1 MLDEFDKIKLKEI
14 YDVLISG
21 RTHEARLML
30 AKYLK
35 LGEYE
40 LS

>member
-1 MLDEFDKIKLKEI
+1 MMDDFDKVKLKEI
-14 YDVLISG
+14 YDILVSG

-35 LGEYE
+35 LDEH
-40 LS
+40 LL

>member
-1 MLDEFDKIKLKEI
+1 MDDIERAKLKEI
-14 YDVLISG
+14 YEVLVSG

-35 LGEYE
+35 IDEYS
-40 LS
+40 L